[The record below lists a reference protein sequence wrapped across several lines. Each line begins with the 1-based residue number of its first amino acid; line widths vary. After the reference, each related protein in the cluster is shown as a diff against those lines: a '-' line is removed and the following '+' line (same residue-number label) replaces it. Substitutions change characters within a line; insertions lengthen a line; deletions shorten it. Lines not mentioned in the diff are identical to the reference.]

1 MARAPEPSAKR
12 GHFITLEG
20 GEGTGKSTQAR
31 MLAERLTLRGLAC
44 VTTREPG
51 GSPRAEALRNI
62 LLSGAVAPLGPMAE
76 ALVFAAARVDHLD
89 QTIRP
94 ALERGAFVICDR
106 FADSTRAYQGAL
118 GNVDPRQIRTLEE
131 ITVGD
136 TRPDLTIV
144 LDLPPEVGM
153 ARANARRGAAA
164 ADRFESQDG
173 VFHAGLRQ
181 AFLEIAREEP
191 GRCVV
196 VDAGRS
202 PQEVA
207 DDIWGFV
214 EARFFAPQEPKS

>member
-1 MARAPEPSAKR
+1 
-12 GHFITLEG
+12 
-20 GEGTGKSTQAR
+20 
-31 MLAERLTLRGLAC
+31 MLFR
-44 VTTREPG
+44 
-51 GSPRAEALRNI
+51 S
-62 LLSGAVAPLGPMAE
+62 
-76 ALVFAAARVDHLD
+76 ARVDHLD

-173 VFHAGLRQ
+173 AFHAGLRQ